1 MIIVKI
7 GGGKE
12 VNQDYVLTDFV
23 KLKEEKI
30 LVHGA
35 AETANEIAGQL
46 GHPPKMVTS
55 VSGFESRLTD
65 QTTMDILMMV
75 YAGLVNK
82 RIVEKLQSLGL
93 NAVGLSGLD
102 GRLWEG
108 KRKDTIKIVEKGK
121 KKVIRGDYTGK
132 VEKVNVSLLKLLI
145 SNGYVPVITIP
156 GISYESE
163 AINLDND
170 RALAVM
176 AGQLAADKII
186 SLFTAPGLL
195 KDAGNENSLVKEI
208 PKKEIESFYGFA
220 QGRMKKKL
228 MGAKEA
234 IALGV
239 KEIYFGD
246 GRVEEPITKA
256 LRGEGTVIR

>member
-7 GGGKE
+7 GGGKQI
-12 VNQDYVLTDFV
+12 NIDFILADFA
-23 KLKEEKI
+23 KIHEDKI

-35 AETANEIAGQL
+35 SETMNDIAELL
-46 GHPPKMVTS
+46 GHKPQMVTS
-55 VSGFESRLTD
+55 ISGFESRLTD
-65 QTTMDILMMV
+65 QKTMDILMMV
-75 YAGLVNK
+75 YSGMVNK
-82 RIVEKLQSLGL
+82 RIVEKLQSLGI

-108 KRKDTIKIVEKGK
+108 RRKETIKIVQDGK
-121 KKVIRGDYTGK
+121 RKVIRGDYTGR
-132 VEKVNVSLLKLLI
+132 VEKVNVSLLRLLI
-145 SNGYVPVITIP
+145 NNGYVPVVTVP
-156 GISYESE
+156 GISYKSE

-176 AGQLAADKII
+176 AGQIGANKIV

-195 KDAGNENSLVKEI
+195 KDHADEKTLIKSINKE
-208 PKKEIESFYGFA
+208 KLDEYFKFA

-234 IALGV
+234 LDLGV
-239 KEIYFGD
+239 QEIYFGD
-246 GRVEEPITKA
+246 GRVKYPITNA
-256 LRGEGTVIR
+256 LNGKGTIIK